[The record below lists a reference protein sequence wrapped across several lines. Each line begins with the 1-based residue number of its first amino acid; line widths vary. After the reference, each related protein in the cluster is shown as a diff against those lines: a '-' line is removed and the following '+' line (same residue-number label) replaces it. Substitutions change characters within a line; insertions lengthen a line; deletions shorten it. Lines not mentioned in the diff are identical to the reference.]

1 MFTTEK
7 NAVIQKS
14 TQKGIPCLVVGSV
27 DEFDVS
33 KTFDCGQCFRF
44 EPVENSPYKSEFA
57 GVAYGRFISV
67 ARDKEDLLIFNC
79 TKDFFE
85 EKLCHFLSLDMD
97 YRKIRQNLAES
108 TDSSYLRA
116 AAESAKGIR
125 ILNQDRWETLC
136 SFIISQNN
144 NIPRIKKLIS
154 ALSASCGE
162 KISTLSMKEH
172 GGIGDFYSFP
182 SPQAVLELGENAL
195 KEMKFGFRASYIY
208 DAAKKVAEGEIDLD
222 LAATLDYP
230 DCVEYLSRIK
240 GVGVKVASCTALFS
254 MEKYSAFPVD
264 VWIKRVL
271 ERHFPA
277 GFDPATLGKYA
288 GIAQQ
293 YLFYHARFE
302 GNIQ

>member
-7 NAVIQKS
+7 NAVIQK
-14 TQKGIPCLVVGSV
+14 TTENGLPYVAIEGVR
-27 DEFDVS
+27 EFDVS

-44 EPVENSPYKSEFA
+44 EPVENTPYESEFA

-79 TKDFFE
+79 TKEFFE
-85 EKLCHFLSLDMD
+85 EKLRHFLGLDLD
-97 YRKIRQNLAES
+97 YENIRRTHTES

-125 ILNQDRWETLC
+125 ILNQNRWETIC

-154 ALSASCGE
+154 ALSQRCGE
-162 KISTLSMKEH
+162 KISTRGMEEH
-172 GGIGDFYSFP
+172 GAIGDFYSFP

-195 KEMKFGFRASYIY
+195 KEMKFGFRASYIS

-222 LAATLDYP
+222 LAATLDYA

-277 GFDPATLGKYA
+277 GFDPATLGEYA

-302 GNIQ
+302 NNV

>member
-1 MFTTEK
+1 MFTTIK
-7 NAVIQKS
+7 NAILQK
-14 TQKGIPCLVVGSV
+14 TTENGLPYVTLEGVR
-27 DEFDVS
+27 EFDVA

-44 EPVENSPYKSEFA
+44 EPVENTPYDAEFA

-67 ARDKEDLLIFNC
+67 AKNGDTLHVFNC

-85 EKLCHFLSLDMD
+85 EKLFHFLGLDLD
-97 YRKIRQNLAES
+97 YENIRRTLTENSDL
-108 TDSSYLRA
+108 DYLRA
-116 AAESAKGIR
+116 AGESAKGIR

-144 NIPRIKKLIS
+144 NIPRIKKLIC
-154 ALSASCGE
+154 ALAQRCGE
-162 KISTLSMKEH
+162 PVSANGMEDH
-172 GGIGDFYSFP
+172 GATGDFYSFP
-182 SPQAVLELGENAL
+182 SPQAVFELGEDAL
-195 KEMKFGFRASYIY
+195 KEMKFGFRASYIA
-208 DAAKKVAEGEIDLD
+208 DAAKKVASGEIDLD
-222 LAATLDYP
+222 LAAALDYA
-230 DCVEYLSRIK
+230 DCVEYLSQIK

-264 VWIKRVL
+264 VWIRRVL

-277 GFDPATLGKYA
+277 GFDPATLGEYA

-302 GNIQ
+302 NNV

>member
-7 NAVIQKS
+7 IVKIRES
-14 TQKGIPCLVVGSV
+14 TENGIPCVTVEGV
-27 DEFDVS
+27 REFDVA

-44 EPVENSPYKSEFA
+44 EPVENTPYEAEFA
-57 GVAYGRFISV
+57 GVAFGRFISV
-67 ARDKEDLLIFNC
+67 AKDGDTLRVFNC

-85 EKLCHFLSLDMD
+85 EKVYHFLGLDLD
-97 YRKIRQNLAES
+97 YESIRRTLAES
-108 TDSSYLRA
+108 TDSTYFHA
-116 AAESAKGIR
+116 AAESANGIR

-144 NIPRIKKLIS
+144 NIPRIKKLVS
-154 ALSASCGE
+154 ALCQRCGE
-162 KISTLSMKEH
+162 KVSTYGMEDH
-172 GGIGDFYSFP
+172 GANVEFYAFP
-182 SPQAVLELGENAL
+182 SPQAVFELGESAL
-195 KEMKFGFRASYIY
+195 KEMKFGFRASYIA
-208 DAAKKVAEGEIDLD
+208 DAAKKVVTGEIDLD
-222 LAATLDYP
+222 RAAALDYEA
-230 DCVEYLSRIK
+230 CVEYLSQIK

-264 VWIKRVL
+264 VWIRRVL

-277 GFDPATLGKYA
+277 GFAPATLGEYS

-302 GNIQ
+302 NNV